1 MRTLLAARALAS
13 PRARDAHRI
22 SAPTRSRRRA
32 RAVSGALERE
42 RERDDDVPAL
52 LRYDAHRSLA
62 LDDRAR
68 RDAASLAAL
77 ARDDSAVAFACDASG
92 TRALCERDEG
102 TGWWRVRYASAR
114 EAAEAAGGVDFDGRD
129 GGFAYVG
136 RDRSRGDRPVFV
148 VDVDR
153 GGKAREVFDGN
164 DGVERMFRDVKTT
177 TGRAAFDAEDAS
189 IVAAG
194 AGLLR
199 WREKQKFC
207 RNCGREGPK
216 IVKGGRKATCEACG
230 ESSYPELMPC
240 CLALITCGNYV
251 LLGRNRRWPQNFY
264 SLLAGFV
271 EGSESLEGCVAREAF
286 EEASVVV
293 DPAGVEYVASQP
305 WPFPNQLMMGFRA
318 AVVADRLGP
327 LKMPP
332 ETKTLDGE
340 LADARWFHV
349 DYLASRISPERA
361 RLDPRGDESAEPIPF
376 GEIALPGEHAL
387 ARVLIQNWVDEKM
400 SYRRRRCDDRLVTTV
415 VEGSFFTECELSS
428 GDDESGDAFAFRDDV
443 AESQA
448 LHFVMCE
455 VLLARE
461 GQAPVVIRAAPAEV
475 SKIRDDVVAE
485 VEKVGD
491 GARALA
497 YVRATGRITCKR
509 DADGSQ
515 RINVKMLSEA
525 SDEEFDARAIVV
537 AMLQKACPFHEFT
550 FVGV

>member
-1 MRTLLAARALAS
+1 MRVRVDARGSAS
-13 PRARDAHRI
+13 RARDARWF
-22 SAPTRSRRRA
+22 SARARRRA
-32 RAVSGALERE
+32 SSRAPRRATA
-42 RERDDDVPAL
+42 RDGDDGVPDL
-52 LRYDAHRSLA
+52 FRYDAHRSLD

-68 RDAASLAAL
+68 RDPAALAAL
-77 ARDDSAVAFACDASG
+77 ARDDTAVAFACDASG
-92 TRALCERDEG
+92 ARALCEENG
-102 TGWWRVRYASAR
+102 MVMYARAR
-114 EAAEAAGGVDFDGRD
+114 EAADAAGGVDFDGRD
-129 GGFAYVG
+129 GGLAYVG

-148 VDVDR
+148 VDADR
-153 GGKAREVFDGN
+153 GGNVREVFEG
-164 DGVERMFRDVKTT
+164 GTFRDVKTT
-177 TGRAAFDAEDAS
+177 TARAAFDAEDAA

-194 AGLLR
+194 AGMIR
-199 WREKQKFC
+199 WRGKQKFC

-216 IVKGGRKATCEACG
+216 IVRGGRKAMCEACG
-230 ESSYPELMPC
+230 ESSYPELMSA
-240 CLALITCGNYV
+240 CLALITCGNYL
-251 LLGRNRRWPQNFY
+251 LLGRNKRWPKNFY
-264 SLLAGFV
+264 SLIAGFV

-318 AVVADRLGP
+318 AVVPDRLGP

-332 ETKTLDGE
+332 ETNTLDGE

-361 RLDPRGDESAEPIPF
+361 RPDPRGVESAEPIPF

-387 ARVLIQNWVDEKM
+387 ARVLIQNWVEEKM

-415 VEGSFFTECELSS
+415 MEGSFFTECELSS
-428 GDDESGDAFAFRDDV
+428 GDDENGDAFAFRDDV

-485 VEKVGD
+485 VEKVGE
-491 GARALA
+491 GARAVA
-497 YVRATGRITCKR
+497 HVRATGRITCKR
-509 DADGSQ
+509 DAKDGSQ
-515 RINVKMLSEA
+515 RINVKMLSES

-537 AMLQKACPFHEFT
+537 AMLQKACPFHEFR
-550 FVGV
+550 FVEV